1 MNLVIPPVFFYAVGT
16 LLVVF
21 GTLRSIILGGRRND
35 REIQDDTPDGAKTR
49 KRHRV
54 WGIIWVLMGLFL
66 IAATAGV
73 LGSRM

>member
-21 GTLRSIILGGRRND
+21 GTLRSIILGGRRAD
-35 REIQDDTPDGAKTR
+35 REIQDETADALKAR
-49 KRHRV
+49 KRHRI

-66 IAATAGV
+66 IASTAGV
-73 LGSRM
+73 LGSRL